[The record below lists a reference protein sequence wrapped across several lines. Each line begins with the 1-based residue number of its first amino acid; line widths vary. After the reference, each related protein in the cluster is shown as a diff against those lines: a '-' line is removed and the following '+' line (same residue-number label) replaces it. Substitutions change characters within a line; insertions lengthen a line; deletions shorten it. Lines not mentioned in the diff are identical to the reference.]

1 MKIAYQNTSEQP
13 QYVAGRLVQ
22 PNETIWLSPADHPDH
37 QSTIGVDP
45 AQPAPQHIVDVL
57 LGGAESDLLA
67 ALPTLCDEDLDA
79 LGSREQDGAARQSVL
94 SAVAET
100 KLTRANALHGGNAAV
115 FDINA
120 KAEELIACL
129 PDLSDADVQA
139 LIDAESLGK
148 NRKTVIDA
156 AQTAL
161 IARKNPN

>member
-57 LGGAESDLLA
+57 LGGAESDLMA
-67 ALPTLCDEDLDA
+67 ALPSLCDEDLDD
-79 LGSREQDGAARQSVL
+79 LGSREQDGAARKSVL
-94 SAVAET
+94 GEIAQI
-100 KLTRANALHGGNAAV
+100 KLNRANAQHGGSSAA

-120 KAEELIACL
+120 KAEDLIATMV
-129 PDLSDADVQA
+129 DLSDADLQA
-139 LIDAESLGK
+139 LYDAEGLNK
-148 NRKTVIDA
+148 KRKTVLDA
-156 AQTAL
+156 VLAEQAKRHS
-161 IARKNPN
+161 A

>member
-57 LGGAESDLLA
+57 LGGAESDLMA
-67 ALPTLCDEDLDA
+67 ALPSLCDEDLDD
-79 LGSREQDGAARQSVL
+79 LGSREQDGAARKNVL
-94 SAVAET
+94 GEIAQI
-100 KLTRANALHGGNAAV
+100 KLNRANAQHGGSSTA

-120 KAEELIACL
+120 KAEDLSATMV
-129 PDLSDADVQA
+129 DLSDADLQA
-139 LIDAESLGK
+139 LYDAEGLNK
-148 NRKTVIDA
+148 KRKTVLDA
-156 AQTAL
+156 VLAEQAKRHS
-161 IARKNPN
+161 A

>member
-67 ALPTLCDEDLDA
+67 ALPTLCDEDLDS
-79 LGSREQDGAARQSVL
+79 LGSREQDGAARKTVL
-94 SAVAET
+94 GEIAQI
-100 KLTRANALHGGNAAV
+100 KLNRANAQHGGSSAA

-120 KAEELIACL
+120 KAEDLIATMV
-129 PDLSDADVQA
+129 DLSDADLQA
-139 LIDAESLGK
+139 LHDAESLGK
-148 NRKTVIDA
+148 KRKTVLDA
-156 AQTAL
+156 VLAEQAKRKTA
-161 IARKNPN
+161 

>member
-67 ALPTLCDEDLDA
+67 ALPTLCDEDLDS
-79 LGSREQDGAARQSVL
+79 LGSREQDGAARKTVL
-94 SAVAET
+94 GEIAQI
-100 KLTRANALHGGNAAV
+100 KLNRANAQHGGSSTA

-120 KAEELIACL
+120 KAEDLIATMV
-129 PDLSDADVQA
+129 DLSDADLQA
-139 LIDAESLGK
+139 LYDAEGLNK
-148 NRKTVIDA
+148 KRKTVLDA
-156 AQTAL
+156 VLAEQAKRHS
-161 IARKNPN
+161 A

>member
-57 LGGAESDLLA
+57 LGGAESDLMA
-67 ALPTLCDEDLDA
+67 ALPSLCDEDLDD
-79 LGSREQDGAARQSVL
+79 LGSREQDGAARKSVL
-94 SAVAET
+94 GEIAQI
-100 KLTRANALHGGNAAV
+100 KLNRANAQHGGSSTA

-120 KAEELIACL
+120 KAEDLIATMV
-129 PDLSDADVQA
+129 DLSDADLQA
-139 LIDAESLGK
+139 LYDAEGLNK
-148 NRKTVIDA
+148 KRKTVLDA
-156 AQTAL
+156 VLVEQAKRQSA
-161 IARKNPN
+161 

>member
-57 LGGAESDLLA
+57 LGGAESDLMA
-67 ALPTLCDEDLDA
+67 ALPSLCDEDLDS
-79 LGSREQDGAARQSVL
+79 LGSREQDGAARKTVL
-94 SAVAET
+94 GEIAQI
-100 KLTRANALHGGNAAV
+100 KLNRANAQHGGSSTA

-120 KAEELIACL
+120 KAEDLIATMV
-129 PDLSDADVQA
+129 DLSDADLQA
-139 LIDAESLGK
+139 LYDAEGLNK
-148 NRKTVIDA
+148 KRKTVLDA
-156 AQTAL
+156 VLAEQAKRHS
-161 IARKNPN
+161 A

>member
-1 MKIAYQNTSEQP
+1 MKIAYQNTSDQP
-13 QYVAGRLVQ
+13 QYVAGQLVQ
-22 PNETIWLSPADHPDH
+22 PNETIWLPPADHPDH
-37 QSTIGVDP
+37 RVTGVDP

-57 LGGAESDLLA
+57 LGGAESDLMA